1 MISRSFSNLAKDCLP
16 IDRTTKS
23 LPLYLNFRQISLDKL
38 RYYIQQKDFR
48 DYFRHPNQTGVDD
61 FVRVKQIE
69 YDLEPGA
76 LSDYLVW
83 IVFAVFFLKYLLFNL
98 GEAAKTLFLLT
109 YSNA

>member
-1 MISRSFSNLAKDCLP
+1 M
-16 IDRTTKS
+16 
-23 LPLYLNFRQISLDKL
+23 
-38 RYYIQQKDFR
+38 
-48 DYFRHPNQTGVDD
+48 DD

-98 GEAAKTLFLLT
+98 GKSAKTHTLLT
-109 YSNA
+109 YLNA